1 MCREAE
7 ATRPRPAPLLDLG
20 TSRPIADG
28 TEGRARVGVS
38 IACSLLRCVTHW
50 LSGMGPRR
58 TVLVSALVAF
68 NLLAASVVYAHRG
81 RGLGIWLSFLLFQSV
96 VAIRACS
103 RDAGGYHWLPPLLF
117 HWRAFRF
124 CR

>member
-1 MCREAE
+1 MRREAE
-7 ATRPRPAPLLDLG
+7 ATRPRPAPLLDLA
-20 TSRPIADG
+20 TSNLSRM
-28 TEGRARVGVS
+28 GRKDARVGIS
-38 IACSLLRCVTHW
+38 IACSLVRCVTHG
-50 LSGMGPRR
+50 LSGMGARR
-58 TVLVSALVAF
+58 TALD
-68 NLLAASVVYAHRG
+68 LLAASVVYAHRG